1 MEKCSVVSERR
12 NRQSSPGIEN
22 ARKKK
27 ARKRTHRAIHDMIA
41 IMEKEDDQK
50 QGHSKGHHGHSCEP
64 NLSR

>member
-27 ARKRTHRAIHDMIA
+27 ASEEEKKKRDT
-41 IMEKEDDQK
+41 
-50 QGHSKGHHGHSCEP
+50 
-64 NLSR
+64 